1 MWHLKRLP
9 ASEVALIDKSFD
21 VYDLKGNGLQKE
33 TNLDLTRL
41 NLKVA
46 AECNVIWTQFMSPQ
60 VFHDFRQQS

>member
-9 ASEVALIDKSFD
+9 ASEVALIEKSFY
-21 VYDLKGNGLQKE
+21 VYDLKGNDLKKE
-33 TNLDLTRL
+33 TNLDL

-46 AECNVIWTQFMSPQ
+46 AECNVIWAQFMGPQ